1 MRGAPLNDH
10 FKNLQQEASAI
21 TQEWRRQD
29 YDRDIRVATW
39 LLVGNGAALV
49 FCFSASVGGEICDW
63 TQLRWFATAFFF
75 GMVWAL
81 SSVVLGGEV
90 VNRATARMT
99 ILGGAARQA
108 MIAVDANA
116 KFRDLDAPTPGVRQR
131 VAEND
136 EVIRKAAA
144 ILEKETQEPLPDK
157 RLQLQANVCRALSAV
172 TLGGAIL
179 FAIWSPAVE
188 AALCPAAS

>member
-1 MRGAPLNDH
+1 LDEH
-10 FKNLQQEASAI
+10 FRNLQQDASAV

-49 FCFSASVGGEICDW
+49 FCFSASIGGEICDW
-63 TQLRWFATAFFF
+63 SNVRSLATAFFF

-90 VNRATARMT
+90 VNRASARM
-99 ILGGAARQA
+99 LKVGGAARQA
-108 MIAVDANA
+108 MIAVEANA
-116 KFRDLDAPTPGVRQR
+116 KFRDLDAQTPEVEQR
-131 VAEND
+131 IAKNE
-136 EVIRKAAA
+136 EAIKKALITFEEESKEPAA
-144 ILEKETQEPLPDK
+144 DK
-157 RLQLQANVCRALSAV
+157 RLQFQANVCRALSAV

-179 FAIWSPAVE
+179 FAIWSPVVG
-188 AALCPAAS
+188 AALCPAGD